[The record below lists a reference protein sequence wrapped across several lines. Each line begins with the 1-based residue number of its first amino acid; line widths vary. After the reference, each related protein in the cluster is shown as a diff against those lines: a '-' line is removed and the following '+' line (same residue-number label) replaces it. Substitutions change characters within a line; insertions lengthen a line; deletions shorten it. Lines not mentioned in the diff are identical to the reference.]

1 MSLTRE
7 CILFRVSVRRADK
20 SQIQKPTM
28 TPAGY
33 LVVPANLTSVG
44 VFEYRDADGTVTR
57 ELRHP
62 DDVFQAESLQ
72 TLNLVPVTDM
82 HPKVSVNADTAHLV
96 QRGAVGNDVRADGD
110 YVAATVS
117 VTDKKLINAVKA
129 GRHEVS
135 CGYQCDVVSEAGE
148 FRGAR
153 YDSRQTNIRYDHV
166 AIVPRGRAGREVR
179 LRMDGAHQVSTDR
192 WDEEDMMKIKLD
204 GKEFEVAEDLKAALD
219 AEMVGKLQAID
230 VAKKD
235 ADAAKA
241 ETQKLQGRADALA
254 AENDKLKKQ
263 HADAADP
270 VRVREAVQK
279 RVALERSAA
288 RFLGEQKLDAMDDLA
303 VMKSVIAKVQ
313 PETKL
318 DGKSDEYVTGAFE
331 FILSAAQVENGV
343 TRLGD
348 ALAAGGGSRNDGE
361 TAHAEMIKRN
371 QDAWKTKTN

>member
-1 MSLTRE
+1 
-7 CILFRVSVRRADK
+7 VRRADK
-20 SQIQKPTM
+20 AQIQKPTV

-44 VFEYRDADGTVTR
+44 VFEYRDADGTITR

-166 AIVPRGRAGREVR
+166 AIVPRGRAGR
-179 LRMDGAHQVSTDR
+179 ACTS
-192 WDEEDMMKIKLD
+192 
-204 GKEFEVAEDLKAALD
+204 
-219 AEMVGKLQAID
+219 
-230 VAKKD
+230 
-235 ADAAKA
+235 
-241 ETQKLQGRADALA
+241 
-254 AENDKLKKQ
+254 
-263 HADAADP
+263 
-270 VRVREAVQK
+270 
-279 RVALERSAA
+279 RS
-288 RFLGEQKLDAMDDLA
+288 G
-303 VMKSVIAKVQ
+303 
-313 PETKL
+313 
-318 DGKSDEYVTGAFE
+318 
-331 FILSAAQVENGV
+331 
-343 TRLGD
+343 
-348 ALAAGGGSRNDGE
+348 
-361 TAHAEMIKRN
+361 
-371 QDAWKTKTN
+371 TNP